1 MNRELKEIE
10 EDLQS
15 RSTSKKIQA
24 IHKVIQHMNMGKSVA
39 SLFFPVMKC
48 LEIQNAEIKKLV
60 YLYITQY
67 SQERPEETIM
77 SVNSFIRDARDRS
90 NSVVR
95 AMAIRTMGCIRVK
108 DLNEY
113 LVQPLMDAL
122 GDDDSYVK
130 KTAVMAVPKLNEISP
145 EIVLN
150 AKLIPRLQAILEGD
164 KNPYVTSNTLLALH
178 EIELQKCPHQQ
189 AEVHQVDAPVGG
201 EGAGRPS
208 RVQWFPNQ
216 SGAKSPSSTS
226 WPPKTSS
233 PPKSAK

>member
-10 EDLQS
+10 EDLLS
-15 RSTSKKIQA
+15 KSTTKKVQA
-24 IHKVIQHMNMGKSVA
+24 IHKVIQHMNMGKNVS

-67 SQERPEETIM
+67 SQEFPQEAIM
-77 SVNSFIRDARDRS
+77 SVNSFIRDAKDKS

-95 AMAIRTMGCIRVK
+95 AMAIRTMGCLRVR
-108 DLNEY
+108 DLSEY

-145 EIVLN
+145 DIVQN
-150 AKLIPRLQAILEGD
+150 AKLIPRLQAILDSD
-164 KNPYVTSNTLLALH
+164 KNPYVISNTLLALH
-178 EIELQKCPHQQ
+178 EIEQQKSPHQQ
-189 AEVHQVDAPVGG
+189 AKVHQADPPVGR
-201 EGAGRPS
+201 EGAGRTP
-208 RVQWFPNQ
+208 RMQRFRNQ
-216 SGAKSPSSTS
+216 SGAR
-226 WPPKTSS
+226 
-233 PPKSAK
+233 